1 MQSINGVWSCKVS
14 VHFSLTLNLTGY
26 RQEVR
31 LPLPPPHT
39 TYFIP
44 SLQLFL
50 SDDLWGRE
58 MWRYHT
64 SPVITFDDVTCYRY
78 KICFYGVGRICRWL
92 YNLHWRWWGSVGEVQ
107 GAGAGVDIWWL
118 DTRHWGIPSTCT
130 NTSLLLFTTGT
141 CTKFGHKKS
150 FKIFV
155 RKTVVS
161 IDAMLRV
168 ERGRQTNIA
177 SSRLVFISLIMSNK
191 RAEQYFIDNF
201 RASTHRHR
209 T

>member
-1 MQSINGVWSCKVS
+1 
-14 VHFSLTLNLTGY
+14 
-26 RQEVR
+26 
-31 LPLPPPHT
+31 
-39 TYFIP
+39 
-44 SLQLFL
+44 
-50 SDDLWGRE
+50 

-64 SPVITFDDVTCYRY
+64 SPVITFDDVMCYRY
-78 KICFYGVGRICRWL
+78 KICFYGVGWICRWL

-168 ERGRQTNIA
+168 EITERGRQTNIA